1 MIRITRRSRSLSV
14 TLIRRSGPDP
24 TKPPS
29 IRPFLKP
36 IGATTKTGQNDTL
49 PKPTVTSAKS
59 HEDPKI
65 FESKVSQ
72 TLMKDFFSKN

>member
-59 HEDPKI
+59 HEDSN
-65 FESKVSQ
+65 FEAKVSQ